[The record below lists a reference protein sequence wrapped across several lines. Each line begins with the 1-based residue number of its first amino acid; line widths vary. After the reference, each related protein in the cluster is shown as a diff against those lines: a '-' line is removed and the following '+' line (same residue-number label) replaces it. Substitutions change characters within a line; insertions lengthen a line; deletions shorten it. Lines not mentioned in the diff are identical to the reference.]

1 MPERLRRS
9 IVPSTIIR
17 LSRIEWPARA
27 GASAR
32 RAVGGHGTL
41 ELYFA
46 FDDPCSAVAVI
57 ELARRTAGR
66 NVELVLRPVVERGIP
81 DDPALDDKRRYA
93 ITDARRLARRAG
105 LTLQREDPLL
115 PADTAFLAEWVANG
129 EPGPALTGFCVAA
142 MERLWFE
149 TSGPVVPGE
158 YASLPGAPGTGD
170 AAAVRRNE
178 RRMVR
183 SGPYDTPAA
192 VVHGQWFF
200 AHDRLAQIVHRL
212 DRLGWKAAA

>member
-1 MPERLRRS
+1 MAELLRRR

-17 LSRIEWPARA
+17 LSRIDFPARA
-27 GASAR
+27 GAATR
-32 RAVGGHGTL
+32 RATGRRGRV

-46 FDDPCSAVAVI
+46 FDDACSAVAVI

-66 NVELVLRPVVERGIP
+66 DVDLVLRPVVHRGIA
-81 DDPALDDKRRYA
+81 DDPAVDDKRRYA
-93 ITDARRLARRAG
+93 IMDARRLARRAG
-105 LTLQREDPLL
+105 LTLVREESL
-115 PADTAFLAEWVANG
+115 AAQDTAFLAEWVAAA

-142 MERLWFE
+142 MQRLWFE
-149 TSGPVVPGE
+149 SEGPVVPDD
-158 YASLPGAPGTGD
+158 YALLPGAPGAGD
-170 AAAVRRNE
+170 PEAVRANE
-178 RRMVR
+178 HRMVR

-212 DRLGWKAAA
+212 DRLGWRAAA